1 MQEGARRSRSV
12 GTEFIWGIMEDIL
25 ELDIQRAA
33 YNIYTLKIRFLIN
46 TD

>member
-12 GTEFIWGIMEDIL
+12 GTEFILGIMEDIL